1 MVHQMES
8 KEENE
13 LLWKKWD
20 GIAIPDKE
28 LNKDKISNITK
39 LDPDKVSKDVYDI
52 LK

>member
-1 MVHQMES
+1 MES

-28 LNKDKISNITK
+28 LNKDKLVIF
-39 LDPDKVSKDVYDI
+39 VY
-52 LK
+52 